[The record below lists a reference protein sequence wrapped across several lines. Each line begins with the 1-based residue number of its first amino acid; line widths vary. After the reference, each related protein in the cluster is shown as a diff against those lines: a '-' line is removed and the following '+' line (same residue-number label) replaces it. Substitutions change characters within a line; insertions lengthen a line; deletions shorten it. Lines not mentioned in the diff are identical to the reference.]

1 MSWAVIR
8 TRRGVR
14 IAVGLWAV
22 FAMPLLAGRRKRPE
36 LDVPYV
42 PTHRQAVEAMLE
54 LAKVTEKDYVIDLGC
69 GDGRIVVIAAKKY
82 KARGLGVDLDPRRVR
97 ESKRNATKAGVT
109 DLVEFRK
116 ADVMDT
122 DVRQASVVT
131 LFLLESVNVRLRPRL
146 FAQLKPGTR
155 VVSNSFHMRDWKPD
169 QKNRNPKAYSKVI
182 YFWTIPAPVGG
193 TWTWRTQLGE
203 KEVAARLKLEQEFQ
217 VVRGAVSFAGGA
229 EAPIADASLVGK
241 ELGFTAK
248 IGTGKEAVVVAYRG
262 TADGDALRGT
272 QEWRGGPHAGTHPWA
287 AARRAVELTGRWQV
301 RAASHANQNGTLR
314 IRREAAGLRAS
325 YVRDGDAEKELPV
338 PGFYVWGSSI
348 RFDVPSGGY
357 PLAFRGSLGPEAG
370 GGSVGREQSP
380 ERTAW
385 SAKRL
390 AAGG

>member
-1 MSWAVIR
+1 MSWEGIR

-14 IAVGLWAV
+14 IAVGVWAV
-22 FAMPLLAGRRKRPE
+22 FAMPLLAGRRERPE

-42 PTHRQAVEAMLE
+42 PTHRRAVEAMLE

-97 ESKRNATKAGVT
+97 ESNRNAKKAGVT
-109 DLVEFRK
+109 ELVEFRE

-169 QKNRNPKAYSKVI
+169 EERRNAKAYSKVI

-193 TWTWRTQLGE
+193 TWTWRSKLGE
-203 KEVAARLKLEQEFQ
+203 KEQAARLKLEQEFQ
-217 VVRGAVSFAGGA
+217 AVRGAVSFAGGA

-241 ELGFTAK
+241 ELRFTAK
-248 IGTGKEAVVVAYRG
+248 IGMGREAVVVAYRG

-272 QEWRGGPHAGTHPWA
+272 QEWRGGPHAGTHPWTA
-287 AARRAVELTGRWQV
+287 TRQAVDLTGRWQV
-301 RAASHANQNGTLR
+301 RAASHASHNGTLH
-314 IRREAAGLRAS
+314 IRGGAGGLSVS
-325 YVRDGDAEKELPV
+325 YVRDDDPKKELPV

-348 RFDVPSGGY
+348 RFEVPSDGY
-357 PLAFRGSLGPEAG
+357 PLAFAGTLGPEAG
-370 GGSVGREQSP
+370 GGSVSPEQSP